1 MTEPPDSNRKTKEN
15 PGTEAGG
22 EAPEDR
28 SEAQGGGATESRDPP
43 ETKASSE
50 SRDAAESEEE
60 RTSVFGLIWET
71 FRNWLEDDVIHWG
84 ASLAYY
90 SLVSLAPLVVLAM
103 TILGK
108 VVGSGEAEEWVL
120 DQVRLLSGPRGMDL
134 AQTVIQEANRPDL
147 GSVGAVLTILLLL
160 FGATAI
166 FTNLQGALN
175 RIWGVQAAT
184 PLVRNVL
191 RTRAAAFFMV
201 LMLGGLLF
209 VSVIV
214 STLVSWAG
222 PVLDPLNPL
231 FPVVQVA
238 DVVTSL
244 LLLWLFVAA
253 TFQILPDVRISWR
266 DVWVGALATA
276 VLLVLGKYVLAW
288 FLARN
293 AFASMYGTAG
303 SLFLLL
309 MWVYF
314 SAQVFFMGAEFTE
327 VWARHRGRSIQ
338 PETYAHRTKT
348 VPVDEE

>member
-1 MTEPPDSNRKTKEN
+1 MTERAD
-15 PGTEAGG
+15 G
-22 EAPEDR
+22 AP
-28 SEAQGGGATESRDPP
+28 QQ
-43 ETKASSE
+43 
-50 SRDAAESEEE
+50 EEE
-60 RTSVFGLIWET
+60 TPGPKEEAKDETSVLGLLWET

-108 VVGSGEAEEWVL
+108 VMGSGSAERWVL
-120 DQVRLLSGPRGMDL
+120 DQVRLLSGPRAEDL
-134 AQTVIQEANRPDL
+134 AETVIQQASRPDL
-147 GSVGAVLTILLLL
+147 SSLGAILTILLLL

-175 RIWGVQAAT
+175 RIWGVQAGST
-184 PLVRNVL
+184 IVRNVV
-191 RTRAAAFFMV
+191 RTRVAAFFMV
-201 LMLGGLLF
+201 LALGGLLLA
-209 VSVIV
+209 SVLV
-214 STLVSWAG
+214 STIVSWAS
-222 PVLDPLNPL
+222 PLLNPLNPFVPFFQIGDL
-231 FPVVQVA
+231 
-238 DVVTSL
+238 VTSL
-244 LLLWLFVAA
+244 LLLWLFVTA
-253 TFQILPDVRISWR
+253 TFQILPDVKISWR

-276 VLLVLGKYVLAW
+276 VLLVAGKYLLAW

-338 PETYAHRTKT
+338 PESYAFRTK
-348 VPVDEE
+348 VVEAEDGSGEEGDGG